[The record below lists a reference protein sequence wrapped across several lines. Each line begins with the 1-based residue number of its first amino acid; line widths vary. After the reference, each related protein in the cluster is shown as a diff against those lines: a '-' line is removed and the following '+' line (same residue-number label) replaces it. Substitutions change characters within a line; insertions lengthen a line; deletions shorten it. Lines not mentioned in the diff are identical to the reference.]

1 MLVIIANYPLR
12 PFYVFN
18 IDDSNIVKRVRR
30 QFYDLGEELTPQEL
44 QVVVQKEKEKILAK
58 CPLTVNISRE
68 DYAANKE
75 MLTLERV
82 LGDDGEELNIKDFK
96 LEVQSLN
103 DPDCYWL
110 DSGEF
115 NINIVANNREVA
127 E

>member
-1 MLVIIANYPLR
+1 
-12 PFYVFN
+12 
-18 IDDSNIVKRVRR
+18 
-30 QFYDLGEELTPQEL
+30 
-44 QVVVQKEKEKILAK
+44 
-58 CPLTVNISRE
+58 
-68 DYAANKE
+68 

-103 DPDCYWL
+103 DPECYWL